1 MRKVL
6 ALAFVAALFM
16 FACGSSEPTDT
27 ASNDQTAAQ
36 DESADTGSD
45 TGSEEKTMDVSGK
58 DEADVELDDFY
69 FSPNVIQGEAGQTV
83 TLTLENEGDAEHN
96 FTLEDQ
102 KIDED
107 IEPGDDV
114 KVEVTFPE
122 SGSLEFH
129 CEYHAGQGMT
139 GSLEVAG

>member
-27 ASNDQTAAQ
+27 ASGDQTP
-36 DESADTGSD
+36 ADQETAD
-45 TGSEEKTMDVSGK
+45 ALDVSGM
-58 DEADVELDDFY
+58 DEADIEVDDFY
-69 FSPNVIQGEAGQTV
+69 FAPNVIQGEAGQTV